1 MSKTIKRTLVVAIAV
16 VAVLWVAGCVLIYA
30 EMRKPPEQFGRFMTR
45 VPAPVAFLAFPFET
59 LWTHARAGRV
69 QIGDAAPDF
78 ELDKVDHSE
87 RLRLSA
93 LNQGR
98 PVVLLF
104 GSYT

>member
-1 MSKTIKRTLVVAIAV
+1 MSKPIKRTLGAIAV
-16 VAVLWVAGCVLIYA
+16 LALLWVAGCVLIYS

-45 VPAPVAFLAFPFET
+45 VPAPVVFLAFPFET
-59 LWTHARAGRV
+59 LWTQARAGSVRV
-69 QIGDAAPDF
+69 GDTAPDF
-78 ELDKVDHSE
+78 ALDKVDHSE
-87 RLRLSA
+87 QVRLSA

>member
-1 MSKTIKRTLVVAIAV
+1 MSKPLKRTLGGIAV
-16 VAVLWVAGCVLIYA
+16 VALLWVAGCVLIYS

-45 VPAPVAFLAFPFET
+45 VPAPVVFLAFPFET
-59 LWTHARAGRV
+59 LWTHARAGTV

-78 ELDKVDHSE
+78 ALDKVDHSE
-87 RLRLSA
+87 RVQFSA